1 LFIPVKFKSDN
12 FHAKLQRSKSFF
24 SISAGQIRF
33 FGAKREG
40 SQNCLPFFEKKMKKQ
55 LTFAPV
61 FGMISERSK
70 DSRWRH
76 AVIPAEDASSNL
88 MIFSLRSS
96 LPRSF
101 FERVILFTGG
111 ETPKCRTQKS

>member
-1 LFIPVKFKSDN
+1 MY
-12 FHAKLQRSKSFF
+12 
-24 SISAGQIRF
+24 AGQILLSE
-33 FGAKREG
+33 AKNG
-40 SQNCLPFFEKKMKKQ
+40 DGCVCLQIFEKKTKKQ

-61 FGMISERSK
+61 FDMITGRSK

-88 MIFSLRSS
+88 MIYSLRSS

-101 FERVILFTGG
+101 LSV
-111 ETPKCRTQKS
+111 

>member
-1 LFIPVKFKSDN
+1 M
-12 FHAKLQRSKSFF
+12 R
-24 SISAGQIRF
+24 AGQIRF
-33 FGAKREG
+33 SETKREDR
-40 SQNCLPFFEKKMKKQ
+40 SVCPRLFEKKAKKQ
-55 LTFAPV
+55 LTFASV
-61 FGMISERSK
+61 SDMIIGRSK
-70 DSRWRH
+70 DSRWRQ

-88 MIFSLRSS
+88 MIYSLRSS

>member
-1 LFIPVKFKSDN
+1 MQNCKDSN
-12 FHAKLQRSKSFF
+12 
-24 SISAGQIRF
+24 RF
-33 FGAKREG
+33 FQSLPDRFAFLGAKREG
-40 SQNCLPFFEKKMKKQ
+40 GKNCLPLFEKKSKKQ
-55 LTFAPV
+55 LTFLPV
-61 FGMISERSK
+61 FDMITERSK